1 MDFQEHPGDGRILA
15 ARLRISADVSME
27 SVIRYRLENP
37 VREEDGI
44 WKMCSETEALQGC
57 REQEID
63 RALAILLGLDPEQL
77 ENRNITA
84 AKRLVLLCG
93 KRRYKNRERGC
104 RTVGM
109 EEV

>member
-1 MDFQEHPGDGRILA
+1 
-15 ARLRISADVSME
+15 ME

-63 RALAILLGLDPEQL
+63 RALAILLGLDRNNWRIEISQL
-77 ENRNITA
+77 QNDWR
-84 AKRLVLLCG
+84 LCG
-93 KRRYKNRERGC
+93 IVMRKEDIKTEKEAAGRVGDGRGMRKGVWLGSNRC
-104 RTVGM
+104 
-109 EEV
+109 